1 MRFKVLFLSAIAV
14 FTLSSATVFAQNDS
28 IPKTERV
35 RSHSARRTVNKALAK
50 QKPRVSTEFGL
61 AVLGKYSFI
70 DVVPVDAFPHKITT
84 NFGVGAS
91 LQFRVNF
98 GRYFGFQ
105 PEVQYAFSILKFRST
120 NGAHSPIKVKDNL
133 VQMPLLLS
141 LRLGIVDIN
150 FGPVFRLMDNNN
162 YVLTNPADKS
172 TQQLRIGNIMPLVT
186 YAAGV
191 SVKLPK
197 NMVID
202 LRYMGQ
208 FKDIKSANE
217 FLWTLDQTKQEKAER
232 FRTRNSSIQLRFGF
246 IF

>member
-14 FTLSSATVFAQNDS
+14 FALSSATVFAQNKS
-28 IPKTERV
+28 ATEVERV
-35 RSHSARRTVNKALAK
+35 RTSSARRTVNRALAK
-50 QKPRVSTEFGL
+50 QRPRVTTEFGL

-70 DVVPVDAFPHKITT
+70 DVVPVDEFPHTVTT

-98 GRYFGFQ
+98 GRFFGFQ

-120 NGAHSPIKVKDNL
+120 NGAHGTIKVKENL

-162 YVLTNPADKS
+162 YLLTDPADKS

-197 NMVID
+197 NMMID
-202 LRYMGQ
+202 LRYTGQ
-208 FKDIKSANE
+208 FKDIKSTNE
-217 FLWTLDQTKQEKAER
+217 FLWTLDQVKQPKAEK